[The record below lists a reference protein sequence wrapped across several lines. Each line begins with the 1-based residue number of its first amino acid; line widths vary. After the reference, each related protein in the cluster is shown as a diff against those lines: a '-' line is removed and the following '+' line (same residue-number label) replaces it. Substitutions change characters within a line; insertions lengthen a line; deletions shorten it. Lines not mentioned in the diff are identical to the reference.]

1 MSSRKRDD
9 LTGYLFRVVQR
20 PAGSDD
26 EWEHSDCG
34 HYGRPRTYMT
44 LGAARGQ
51 KSQAEASWNR
61 YYSDWSRM
69 QEATPPPRPRAEF
82 AVQRAPVTDWEV
94 VPDGLV

>member
-1 MSSRKRDD
+1 MSNRKRDD

-51 KSQAEASWNR
+51 KSGAPNYRGHYNNSPLME
-61 YYSDWSRM
+61 Y
-69 QEATPPPRPRAEF
+69 

-94 VPDGLV
+94 VPDE